1 MVVFQ
6 TDLHARTLGSMNLA
20 SNALAILHSEPE
32 RRSGHPKNQRLE
44 RGRAGM
50 RRRETRPFHASTCE
64 KPSNWGSPIPFW
76 RPWQLANNAIF
87 HIISNKNCWGRI
99 YCHNHSRQNLTL
111 NSALQYLFCLSA
123 HSSSFPFSRH
133 QTAPVEHHYHQ
144 EKGPKFALAE
154 RAEGLQYLPQQIK
167 EDEWR
172 PTQSHTSSW
181 WPRSRPMTLKP
192 RCILVASNP
201 HIPEG
206 EGQQLTLAQH
216 LSTQAHQQ
224 LLDKGAH
231 LSLTRQ

>member
-1 MVVFQ
+1 MWKVIEQRFSNSILETVAACNQ
-6 TDLHARTLGSMNLA
+6 LH
-20 SNALAILHSEPE
+20 
-32 RRSGHPKNQRLE
+32 
-44 RGRAGM
+44 
-50 RRRETRPFHASTCE
+50 
-64 KPSNWGSPIPFW
+64 IPY
-76 RPWQLANNAIF
+76 
-87 HIISNKNCWGRI
+87 HVYSNKNCWGRI

-111 NSALQYLFCLSA
+111 NSELQYLFC
-123 HSSSFPFSRH
+123 FPFSRH

-154 RAEGLQYLPQQIK
+154 RAEGLQNLPRQIK

-172 PTQSHTSSW
+172 PTQSHKSSW
-181 WPRSRPMTLKP
+181 SMTLKP
-192 RCILVASNP
+192 RCMLVASNP

>member
-1 MVVFQ
+1 M
-6 TDLHARTLGSMNLA
+6 
-20 SNALAILHSEPE
+20 
-32 RRSGHPKNQRLE
+32 
-44 RGRAGM
+44 
-50 RRRETRPFHASTCE
+50 
-64 KPSNWGSPIPFW
+64 
-76 RPWQLANNAIF
+76 PWQFSTLSPSAAQATPRTSAWSGVVRACDVGRHGPSTPQHVKSHRTEVLQFRFGDCGSLQTNAIF

-154 RAEGLQYLPQQIK
+154 RAEGLQYLPRQIK